1 MKDRVS
7 LDTYVELPKDMK
19 KYLAHYGYHFS
30 KPMYEFA
37 VKNMYKAP
45 KGTSG
50 KEKMQPVEKSKVE
63 EMLKK
68 YNVTLEN
75 DILYDA
81 CYLYSMAMSD
91 FFGKSLPNEQYVA
104 MWIRD
109 VMDDVDKRDGYI
121 FNRFYADCCYMGIP
135 IDWTMMADLDD

>member
-1 MKDRVS
+1 
-7 LDTYVELPKDMK
+7 
-19 KYLAHYGYHFS
+19 
-30 KPMYEFA
+30 
-37 VKNMYKAP
+37 
-45 KGTSG
+45 
-50 KEKMQPVEKSKVE
+50 
-63 EMLKK
+63 
-68 YNVTLEN
+68 
-75 DILYDA
+75 
-81 CYLYSMAMSD
+81 MAMSD